1 MAAAQGVGCV
11 AAAWGLTVK
20 VLVTGAGGQLGLDAL
35 DHCRATGD
43 EVVGLTHAD
52 LDVASEPDVVAAV
65 RDHVPDVVLHTAA
78 WTDVDGCEQDPD
90 RAHRVN
96 ALGSW
101 WVARACRDAGAT
113 MVMVST
119 DYVFEG
125 EARRAGDGTPMPWTE
140 FDTLA
145 PLNAYGRSKAA
156 GEQLVR
162 QALPQH
168 HIVRTAWVCGARGG
182 NFVRTMLRVGREQ
195 GTARVVDDQVG
206 SPTFTRDLA
215 AALREVAVS
224 GRHGTWN
231 RTNTGACSWYELAAA
246 TFELAGLEVDLG
258 RMSSDELDRPAPRP
272 SYSVLSDRH
281 ATAAGL
287 TPLPTWREGL
297 RALLDEL
304 DELDE
309 AAA

>member
-1 MAAAQGVGCV
+1 MR
-11 AAAWGLTVK
+11 
-20 VLVTGAGGQLGLDAL
+20 VLVTGAGGQLGLDLL
-35 DHCRATGD
+35 DHCRDTGD
-43 EVVGLTHAD
+43 EVVGLAHAD
-52 LDVASEPDVVAAV
+52 LDVADEAAVVAAV
-65 RDHVPDVVLHTAA
+65 RDHRPDVVMHTAA
-78 WTDVDGCEQDPD
+78 WTNVDGCEQDPD

-101 WVARACRDAGAT
+101 WVARACHEAGAT

-125 EARRAGDGTPMPWTE
+125 EARLAGDGTPMPWTE
-140 FDTLA
+140 FDPIQ

-162 QALPQH
+162 QALREH

-195 GTARVVDDQVG
+195 GQARVVDDQVG

-231 RTNTGACSWYELAAA
+231 RTNTGSCSWYELAGAIYE
-246 TFELAGLEVDLG
+246 TAGVDVDLSP
-258 RMSSDELDRPAPRP
+258 MSSDELERPAPRP
-272 SYSVLSDRH
+272 AYSVLSDRH

-287 TPLPTWREGL
+287 TPLPHWRDGL
-297 RALLDEL
+297 AAMLAEL
-304 DELDE
+304 DAHESGQADN
-309 AAA
+309 

>member
-1 MAAAQGVGCV
+1 MR
-11 AAAWGLTVK
+11 
-20 VLVTGAGGQLGLDAL
+20 VLVTGAGGQLGMDLV
-35 DHCRATGD
+35 DHCRDTGD
-43 EVVGLTHAD
+43 EVIGLGHGD
-52 LDVASEPDVVAAV
+52 LDVADEAAVVAAV
-65 RDHVPDVVLHTAA
+65 RDHRPDVVMHTAA

-101 WVARACRDAGAT
+101 WVARACHEARAT

-125 EARRAGDGTPMPWTE
+125 EARLAGDGTPMPWTE
-140 FDTLA
+140 FDTIR

-162 QALPQH
+162 QALHEH

-182 NFVRTMLRVGREQ
+182 NFVKTMLRVGREQ

-231 RTNTGACSWYELAAA
+231 RTNTGSCSWYELAA
-246 TFELAGLEVDLG
+246 TIYELAEVDVDLSP
-258 RMSSDELDRPAPRP
+258 MSSDELDRPAPRP
-272 SYSVLSDRH
+272 AYSVLSDRH

-287 TPLPTWREGL
+287 TPLPHWRDGL
-297 RALLDEL
+297 AAMLDEL
-304 DELDE
+304 DRD
-309 AAA
+309 AANTGA

>member
-1 MAAAQGVGCV
+1 MRA
-11 AAAWGLTVK
+11 LI
-20 VLVTGAGGQLGLDAL
+20 TGAGGQLGLDL
-35 DHCRATGD
+35 VDHCRDMGD
-43 EVVGLTHAD
+43 EVVALAHAD
-52 LDVASEPDVVAAV
+52 VDVADEAAVVAAV
-65 RDHVPDVVLHTAA
+65 RDHRPDVVLHTAA
-78 WTDVDGCEQDPD
+78 WTNVDGCEQDPE

-101 WVARACRDAGAT
+101 WVARACHEARAT

-125 EARRAGDGTPMPWTE
+125 QARRAADGTALPWTE
-140 FDTLA
+140 FDPIS

-162 QALPQH
+162 QALREH
-168 HIVRTAWVCGARGG
+168 HIVRTAWVCGGRGG

-195 GTARVVDDQVG
+195 GEARVVDDQVG

-215 AALREVAVS
+215 SALREVAVS

-231 RTNTGACSWYELAAA
+231 RTNAGSCSWYELAAA
-246 TFELAGLEVDLG
+246 TYELAGLDVDLSA
-258 RMSSDELDRPAPRP
+258 MSSAELDRPAPRP
-272 SYSVLSDRH
+272 SYSVLSDQH

-287 TPLPTWREGL
+287 SPMPHWRDGL
-297 RALLDEL
+297 ARLLDEL
-304 DELDE
+304 D
-309 AAA
+309 AGATGA